1 MNNEYNEYNEYKYKL
16 FIIIIIIMNILM
28 NIFDTLPDNNNNK
41 NIKLFILDPL
51 SVIIKLAI
59 ISNKPVGT
67 KILIQNNIVYFQEP
81 GMFQAVA
88 RYFLNTNKT
97 DLQYLYNPIHIACQY
112 FLSPN
117 FIETTPRINSLF
129 ECAKSGIERLKETY
143 KNSPMICLCL
153 NYYTILISNYLDQ
166 KYNENM
172 FCKDGMTNLYIA
184 EIINTFHLH
193 WTKEKINIVLELIH
207 FLTNNKTIGNN
218 VLSLENIM
226 NNIDKETHLL
236 IENI

>member
-1 MNNEYNEYNEYKYKL
+1 
-16 FIIIIIIMNILM
+16 M
-28 NIFDTLPDNNNNK
+28 NIFIDTLPDNNNNK

-81 GMFQAVA
+81 GMFQAVT

-112 FLSPN
+112 FLSQD
-117 FIETTPRINSLF
+117 FIETTPRIKSLF

-166 KYNENM
+166 NYNENM

-184 EIINTFHLH
+184 EIINKFHSH
-193 WTKEKINIVLELIH
+193 WTKEKINIILELIH
-207 FLTNNKTIGNN
+207 FLTNNKTLGNN

-226 NNIDKETHLL
+226 NNIDKETPLL